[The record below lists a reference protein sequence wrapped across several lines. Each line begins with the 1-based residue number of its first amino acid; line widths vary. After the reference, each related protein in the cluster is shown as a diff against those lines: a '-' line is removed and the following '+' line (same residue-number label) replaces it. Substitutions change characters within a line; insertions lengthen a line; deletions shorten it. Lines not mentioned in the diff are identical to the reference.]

1 MSIRSITVQWPE
13 LFIGLTPGQ
22 RGTVVRNLAEAYGE
36 SGQPTRAEVD
46 DMVQYVVGEITP
58 KEYGR
63 RCSPT
68 RPRPVLTGRAR

>member
-22 RGTVVRNLAEAYGE
+22 RGTVVRNLAQAYGKGGE
-36 SGQPTRAEVD
+36 PTRAEID

-58 KEYGR
+58 KEYAR